1 MLPLQ
6 ADRDPR
12 DNDEA
17 VPSDDEAEQPSQ
29 SLRPEGSEDEGEDLM
44 DGMEA

>member
-1 MLPLQ
+1 MQ

-12 DNDEA
+12 DDEV
-17 VPSDDEAEQPSQ
+17 VPSDEEAEEPS
-29 SLRPEGSEDEGEDLM
+29 RAVEGSEDEGEDLM

>member
-1 MLPLQ
+1 MQ

-12 DNDEA
+12 DNEEA
-17 VPSDDEAEQPSQ
+17 VPSDDEVEEPS
-29 SLRPEGSEDEGEDLM
+29 RAAAEGSEDEGEDLM